1 MQARLGSARHVAEG
15 KHGVED
21 VSFDKKKMLVRESGR
36 KRGRGDRAASDGE
49 SCFSRF
55 FRCVRRRLTGSP
67 TPTPTPAPTPTP
79 TPTTAAVA
87 AEEAAGSRKRS
98 RAAQEH
104 QGNSQRALR
113 RQRTGD
119 VPSASDFA
127 PDATPIASG
136 VAQEAPEA
144 PERAAE
150 EAPDGAPVVCETAPV
165 ASNAVI
171 QWFRANRSTVLEE
184 AGITIANILF
194 VWRFVVH
201 GDPGMRTARLS
212 ADYVLM
218 LIWAVFRYFKKK
230 HQTM

>member
-1 MQARLGSARHVAEG
+1 MV
-15 KHGVED
+15 VED
-21 VSFDKKKMLVRESGR
+21 VSFDQKKKRMMMRESGR

-67 TPTPTPAPTPTP
+67 TPTPTPTLTPD
-79 TPTTAAVA
+79 AVA
-87 AEEAAGSRKRS
+87 AEEAGSRKRS
-98 RAAQEH
+98 RAAQED
-104 QGNSQRALR
+104 QGKSQRALR

-119 VPSASDFA
+119 LPSASAVA

-144 PERAAE
+144 PERALQSAE
-150 EAPDGAPVVCETAPV
+150 EASDGSLAAPVVCETAPV

-171 QWFRANRSTVLEE
+171 QWFRANRSTVIEE

-212 ADYVLM
+212 ADCVLM
-218 LIWAVFRYFKKK
+218 LIWAAFRYFKKK